1 MDFVIVEGVA
11 VADHAGRRVVT
22 GDGQGAAQ
30 WRDGGLR
37 EAGCNTAADDR
48 DAAHGQGLQAIEGGY
63 GEGTALSQGRCIRV
77 GAITEIFFV
86 DRQLT
91 AIHVEAVEDH

>member
-1 MDFVIVEGVA
+1 MGFVIVEGVA
-11 VADHAGRRVVT
+11 VADHALAET

-48 DAAHGQGLQAIEGGY
+48 DAAHGQGLQAVEGGY
-63 GEGTALSQGRCIRV
+63 GEGAVLSQGRCIRV